1 MGTFTE
7 PVRAGNGI
15 RVIVGYIDAD
25 SGCTAAGA
33 AHVLTAEDVC
43 FLAPLDEIWYLRVC
57 S

>member
-1 MGTFTE
+1 MGAFTE

-43 FLAPLDEIWYLRVC
+43 FLAPLDEIWYLRV
-57 S
+57 